1 MKLKLLIIVV
11 ILLVLLVGSNG
22 LADTIGAWFG
32 CPAKSAAQPA
42 GDANK
47 LAEKAGC
54 TPGTGSWKDAYWNK
68 EGVHLPAAPGNVT
81 DEIKITRANTI
92 CTIDSNVGNY
102 ICKLSLSGGADNA
115 TAPRLEIV
123 AGGRL
128 GIGEFRVGSG
138 GSSSVGTIAY
148 ANQTG
153 GAVELAGNF
162 TVGRRGG
169 SGSNPNTG
177 KGYYTISGGTITYDP
192 TNTKACLYIAGTGE
206 VYGPSEGTFTVVGS
220 AANISFRKLYVGS
233 DGTKTGGSGTLE
245 FKIGSTGA
253 SPIRL
258 SDASSIILDN
268 KGADSTAKLVVS
280 LTAAP
285 PAGDILLVENTNK
298 GAVSGTFDT
307 VNGNPAPE
315 GASVVLNT
323 GGVDYKYTLTYKG
336 GTGGND
342 IVLLRAP

>member
-1 MKLKLLIIVV
+1 MKLKRLIAV
-11 ILLVLLVGSNG
+11 VLLAILMGSVGF
-22 LADTIGAWFG
+22 ADTIALWYGA
-32 CPAKSAAQPA
+32 PA
-42 GDANK
+42 GDANHP
-47 LAEKAGC
+47 A
-54 TPGTGSWKDAYWNK
+54 GTGSWKDAFWK
-68 EGVHLPAAPGNVT
+68 EGRVHVPAPPCT
-81 DEIKITRANTI
+81 FSDDIKIARANTV
-92 CTIDSNVGNY
+92 CTIDGDTGNY
-102 ICKLSLSGGADNA
+102 ICKLSLSGGADEA

-128 GIGEFRVGSG
+128 GIGDFRVGAG
-138 GSSSVGTIAY
+138 GSSNTGAIAY

-153 GAVELAGNF
+153 GTVELATDLIIGY
-162 TVGRRGG
+162 R
-169 SGSNPNTG
+169 SISSANPNNG
-177 KGYYTISGGTITYDP
+177 KGYYTISGGTITYAP
-192 TNTKACLYIAGTGE
+192 TNISACLYIAGTGGAN
-206 VYGPSEGTFTVVGS
+206 GPSEGTFTVVGS
-220 AANISFRKLYVGS
+220 AANISIRKLYVGS
-233 DGTKTGGSGTLE
+233 DGTKKGGSGTLE
-245 FKIGSTGA
+245 FKIDSTGV

-285 PAGDILLVENTNK
+285 PAGDILLVENAGE

-336 GTGGND
+336 GAGNND
-342 IVLLRAP
+342 IILLRAP